1 MACDNDVIDCAV
13 GHGQEKSNLGKH
25 QFWICLWKD
34 LEKLCRNDVRSIP
47 RKCTVSEMQTGKIL
61 QI

>member
-25 QFWICLWKD
+25 QFWICH
-34 LEKLCRNDVRSIP
+34 LERS
-47 RKCTVSEMQTGKIL
+47 
-61 QI
+61 